1 MWIMLLIGITG
12 MPGAGKSAIYEV
24 AKKYGL
30 PVVSMGD
37 VVRHETKKRGLPLT
51 PENVGNTA
59 IKLREEFGNEAI
71 AVACLKYIEEKFK
84 DNKAVIVEGIRSLYE
99 INYFRRH
106 KPLVVIA
113 IHSSPLTRFERLKM
127 RGREDDSTSWDV
139 FVERDLRELGFS
151 IGYAIA
157 LADFMV
163 VNEGKFEDCI
173 AQLDNILKEILNNLE
188 KYKRYNFIYQL

>member
-1 MWIMLLIGITG
+1 MLLIGVTG
-12 MPGAGKSAIYEV
+12 MPGAGKSAIHEV
-24 AKKYGL
+24 AKKYNL

-37 VVRHETKKRGLPLT
+37 VVRYETKKRGLPLT

-59 IKLREEFGNEAI
+59 INLRKEFGNEAI
-71 AVACLKYIEEKFK
+71 AVACLRYIEENLK
-84 DNKAVIVEGIRSLYE
+84 DKDAIIVEGIRSLYE
-99 INYFRRH
+99 INYFRKH
-106 KPLVVIA
+106 CPMVLIA

-127 RGREDDSTSWDV
+127 RGREDDSTNWEI

-163 VNEGKFEDCI
+163 VNEGNFNNCI
-173 AQLDNILKEILNNLE
+173 NQLDAILKEVLNNLE
-188 KYKRYNFIYQL
+188 RYKKYNFIYKI